1 MRMNLE
7 DALSKLH
14 EDIDVVR
21 PFAELLLRRIQERH
35 PRATMRDI
43 TLQIELRDFG
53 DSVYRL
59 LDDLVKESV
68 SI

>member
-1 MRMNLE
+1 MNLA

-21 PFAELLLRRIQERH
+21 PFAELLLRRVQEKH

-43 TLQIELRDFG
+43 TIKIEVVDFG
-53 DSVYRL
+53 DSVYKL
-59 LDDLVKESV
+59 LDDMVKESV
-68 SI
+68 GF